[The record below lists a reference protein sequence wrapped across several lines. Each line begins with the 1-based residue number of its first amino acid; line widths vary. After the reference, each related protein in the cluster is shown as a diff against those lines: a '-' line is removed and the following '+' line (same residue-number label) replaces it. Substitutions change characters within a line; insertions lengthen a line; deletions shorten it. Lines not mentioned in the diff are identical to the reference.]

1 MAKVVDITEKL
12 NYEENPKIKVK
23 DKEIEVNTDAATMLR
38 VMGILSQNDETGPKE
53 IIAMYELIFP
63 EKERKKIEQLK
74 LNFSDFVTLVYTA
87 IGLITG
93 EDDQGEQ

>member
-1 MAKVVDITEKL
+1 MSRVVDITEKL

-53 IIAMYELIFP
+53 VIAMYEMIFP

>member
-1 MAKVVDITEKL
+1 MSRVVDITEKL

-53 IIAMYELIFP
+53 VIAMYELIFA

-74 LNFSDFVTLVYTA
+74 LNFSDFTTLVYTA

>member
-1 MAKVVDITEKL
+1 MSRVVDITEKL
-12 NYEENPKIKVK
+12 NYEENPRIRVK

-38 VMGILSQNDETGPKE
+38 VMGILSDKEETGPKE
-53 IIAMYELIFP
+53 VIEMYELMFA
-63 EKERKKIEQLK
+63 EKERQKIEKLK
-74 LNFSDFVTLVYTA
+74 LNFSDFTTLVYTA

>member
-1 MAKVVDITEKL
+1 MSRVVDITEKL

-38 VMGILSQNDETGPKE
+38 IMGILSEKEETGPKE
-53 IIAMYELIFP
+53 VIAMYELMFA

-74 LNFSDFVTLVYTA
+74 LNFSDFTTLIYTA
-87 IGLITG
+87 IGLVTG
-93 EDDQGEQ
+93 ENDQGEQ